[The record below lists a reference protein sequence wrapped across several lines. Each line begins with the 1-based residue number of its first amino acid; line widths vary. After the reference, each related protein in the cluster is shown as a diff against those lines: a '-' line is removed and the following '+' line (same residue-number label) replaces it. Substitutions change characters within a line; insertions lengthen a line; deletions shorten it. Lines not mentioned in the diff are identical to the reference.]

1 MKRIFLFLL
10 FVSSLGFSQSSGITY
25 QAVIYNPNGE
35 ELPGIDNPY
44 APLIN
49 QDICLQFGI
58 VDADRNVEYQ
68 EEVQVTTDA
77 FGMVNLL
84 IGTNTQTGGY
94 AADFA
99 GIEWSADAK
108 FLKVDLDIKG
118 NCTDFEEL
126 SNQPFTYVP
135 FAYYSPAS
143 DVPGP
148 EGPPGPA
155 GAQGPAGADGQD
167 GVVGA
172 TGPSGPAGQTGP
184 AGASGQDG
192 ATGPAGPTGP
202 EGPAGADGE
211 VAIKTLINTSDE
223 AAGDNCANGGV
234 KIEVGED
241 TNADGVLD
249 VSEIDDSLTRYV
261 CNGENGQDGADGGG
275 SGGVSEFGCSNVANV
290 LSTNSLNSLNQYDD
304 DNTNGIITHLQEGL
318 NSKHIKVVFSI
329 ELWRGNSRNFS
340 VEATDSNG
348 NPVICYYNATHHET
362 AINSSDFTSGYSTVY
377 NKSKNA
383 SLFYV
388 ERLRGNG
395 SEYSSSASHML
406 DIDIY
411 SYSENINNINI
422 KTIGYEN
429 WNNSPIT
436 LSLKNLQIQEYNCDT
451 PNFTI
456 DTAVTEI
463 STTLNGEEIT
473 LINLGSQQWVQTNLN
488 VDTYRDGTPIPQ
500 FTGSNS
506 EWDNITTGVWR
517 YFEDDPANAYMGKIY
532 NAYAV
537 LGIHDNDSST
547 PNKILAPSGYKVPST
562 TDAENLFNYL
572 LNNGFSSDGSYTGS
586 ISNQDLNALAK
597 SVVTDE
603 DEWLI
608 LLNGNDVDYLSV
620 VPYLNILENNKSK
633 LNLKPFGSFNSN
645 GFNDNGYF
653 IGVWLNDNSYPLN
666 YLSLSYN
673 KKGLAIG
680 YDNPNFSGGHYVRLI
695 TE

>member
-1 MKRIFLFLL
+1 MKRILLLLL

-44 APLIN
+44 APLVN

-58 VDADRNVEYQ
+58 VDASGSVEYQ

-99 GIEWSADAK
+99 GVQWTADSK

-118 NCTDFEEL
+118 TCNDFEEL

-167 GVVGA
+167 GVDGQDGAVGA
-172 TGPSGPAGQTGP
+172 TGPTGPSGPAGPQGDQGPQGEQGP
-184 AGASGQDG
+184 AGD
-192 ATGPAGPTGP
+192 
-202 EGPAGADGE
+202 DGE

-223 AAGDNCANGGV
+223 AAGSNCANGGV

-241 TNADGVLD
+241 ANADGILD
-249 VSEIDDSLTRYV
+249 TDEVDYSLTRYI
-261 CNGENGQDGADGGG
+261 CNGEDGQDGADGQDGGG
-275 SGGVSEFGCSNVANV
+275 SGGVSEFGCSNVVNV
-290 LSTNSLNSLNQYDD
+290 LSTNSLSSLNEYDD
-304 DNTNGIITHLQEGL
+304 DIGNGIITHLQEGL

-348 NPVICYYNATHHET
+348 NPVICYYNAKHHVT
-362 AINSSDFTSGYSTVY
+362 SINSSDFTSGYSTVY

-388 ERLRGNG
+388 ERLGG
-395 SEYSSSASHML
+395 SGGEYSSSASHML

-411 SYSENINNINI
+411 SYSENINNIKI

-429 WNNSPIT
+429 WNNSPTT
-436 LSLKNLQIQEYNCDT
+436 LSLKNLQIQEYNCDI

-456 DTAVTEI
+456 NTAVTENN
-463 STTLNGEEIT
+463 TTLNGEDIT
-473 LINLGSQQWVQTNLN
+473 LVNLGSQQWVQTNLN
-488 VDTYRDGTPIPQ
+488 VVNYSDGSPIPQ

-506 EWDNITTGVWR
+506 EWNNITTGVWR
-517 YFEDDPANAYMGKIY
+517 YFEDNPSNAYMGRIY
-532 NAYAV
+532 NRYAI
-537 LGIHDNDSST
+537 LGVDDEDPST
-547 PNKILAPSGYKVPST
+547 PHKTLAPMGYKIP
-562 TDAENLFNYL
+562 NYEDL
-572 LNNGFSSDGSYTGS
+572 NQLVNFLINNGFSSDSSFTGGLS
-586 ISNQDLNALAK
+586 QASNNYLAK
-597 SVVTDE
+597 SLATDQDLWDGSAVTFGGFVPGFEPENNNLTHLDLRPYGSRAGSSWGSVGYGSSF
-603 DEWLI
+603 WLSHNENDLKRYFSI
-608 LLNGNDVDYLSV
+608 YTNNEGVLLNFEYTIDSV
-620 VPYLNILENNKSK
+620 Y
-633 LNLKPFGSFNSN
+633 GC
-645 GFNDNGYF
+645 
-653 IGVWLNDNSYPLN
+653 
-666 YLSLSYN
+666 
-673 KKGLAIG
+673 
-680 YDNPNFSGGHYVRLI
+680 YVRLI
-695 TE
+695 VDD

>member
-1 MKRIFLFLL
+1 MKRILLLLL

-35 ELPGIDNPY
+35 ELPGVDNPY
-44 APLIN
+44 APLTN
-49 QDICLQFGI
+49 QDVCLQFGI
-58 VDADRNVEYQ
+58 VDADGNVEYQ
-68 EEVQVTTDA
+68 EQVQVTTDA

-148 EGPPGPA
+148 EGPAGPSGQAGPA
-155 GAQGPAGADGQD
+155 GPN
-167 GVVGA
+167 
-172 TGPSGPAGQTGP
+172 
-184 AGASGQDG
+184 GQDG
-192 ATGPAGPTGP
+192 ATGPAGPSGPQGP
-202 EGPAGADGE
+202 EGPAGDNGE
-211 VAIKTLINTSDE
+211 AGIKTLINTSDE

-241 TNADGVLD
+241 TNANGVLD
-249 VSEIDDSLTRYV
+249 TDEVDDSLTRYV
-261 CNGENGQDGADGGG
+261 CNGEDGQDGADGQDGGG
-275 SGGVSEFGCSNVANV
+275 SGGVSEFGCSNVVNV
-290 LSTNSLNSLNQYDD
+290 LSTNSLSSLNEYDD
-304 DNTNGIITHLQEGL
+304 DIGNGIITHLQEGL

-340 VEATDSNG
+340 VEATDSNS
-348 NPVICYYNATHHET
+348 NPVICYYNAKHHVT
-362 AINSSDFTSGYSTVY
+362 SINSSDFTSGYSTVY

-388 ERLRGNG
+388 ERLGG
-395 SEYSSSASHML
+395 SGGEYSSSASHML

-411 SYSENINNINI
+411 SYSENINNIKI

-436 LSLKNLQIQEYNCDT
+436 LSLKNLQIQEYNCDI

-456 DTAVTEI
+456 NTAVTEV
-463 STTLNGEEIT
+463 STTLNGEDIT
-473 LINLGSQQWVQTNLN
+473 LVNLGSQQWVQTNLN

-506 EWDNITTGVWR
+506 EWNNITTGVWR
-517 YFEDDPANAYMGKIY
+517 YFEDNPANAYMGKIY

-572 LNNGFSSDGSYTGS
+572 LNNGFSSDGSYTGYF
-586 ISNQDLNALAK
+586 SNKDLNALAK
-597 SVVTDE
+597 SVATDE
-603 DEWLI
+603 DEWLT

-645 GFNDNGYF
+645 EFNDNGYF
-653 IGVWLNDNSYPLN
+653 IAVWLNDNSYPLN

-673 KKGLAIG
+673 SKGLAIITNTNPISFKQG
-680 YDNPNFSGGHYVRLI
+680 YYVRLI